1 MMRAAYLV
9 YTKHSRVS
17 TNYQTS
23 FASSEFTFKNQPTQI
38 KNANVGRKDDLSV
51 EYVSL
56 AISLSW
62 LVGKNMHPAK

>member
-1 MMRAAYLV
+1 MS
-9 YTKHSRVS
+9 HSS
-17 TNYQTS
+17 LNKS
-23 FASSEFTFKNQPTQI
+23 QPTQI
-38 KNANVGRKDDLSV
+38 KNTNVGRKDDLSV